1 MTEDQVFKATSFLRE
16 VRDKMADLG
25 FYGVFVAGALEDP
38 VGGVVLLSSIT
49 EEQTLD
55 VLEQLAA
62 NISGAGPGGGE
73 DLAAGRTLN

>member
-1 MTEDQVFKATSFLRE
+1 MTEDQVFRATAFLRE

-25 FYGVFVAGALEDP
+25 FYGVFAAGALEDP

-55 VLEQLAA
+55 VLEQLVAS
-62 NISGAGPGGGE
+62 IGGAGVAGE